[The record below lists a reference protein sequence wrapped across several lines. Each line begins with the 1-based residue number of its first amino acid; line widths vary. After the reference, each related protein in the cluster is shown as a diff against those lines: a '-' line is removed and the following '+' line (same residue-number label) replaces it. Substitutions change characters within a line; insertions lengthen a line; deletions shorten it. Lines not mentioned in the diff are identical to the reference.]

1 MPSTLQKNT
10 SFILTGMLCTIMLVL
25 ATSAFAQTE
34 EADSA
39 EVSPTNTTAT
49 QERGPRIPPSSNIK
63 SVDARNEATTAQE
76 QNRIERQTAM
86 SERAS
91 TTEARVAERSQTKAE
106 RSETI
111 KLKQEEMQA
120 VSSER
125 KATLHATA
133 QTRIINLAANL
144 SNRMDAAVGR
154 IQNVIDR
161 LSSRIVKLNELGVD
175 TTTASRSLDKAQQ
188 EIDNARTIL
197 STIDTKVAEFIGSED
212 PRASWK
218 NLRTIY
224 SEARDAI
231 KASHEALRA
240 TVASLK
246 EAIRAADI
254 GRGVSGAVS
263 NDDHSTTT
271 P

>member
-1 MPSTLQKNT
+1 MPSILQKNT
-10 SFILTGMLCTIMLVL
+10 TVILAGVLCTIMLVL
-25 ATSAFAQTE
+25 ATFTYVQAE
-34 EADSA
+34 EEDSIGT
-39 EVSPTNTTAT
+39 SSTNVTS
-49 QERGPRIPPSSNIK
+49 QERTPRKPPATNIK
-63 SVDARNEATTAQE
+63 RDDARNEAAAKRE
-76 QNRIERQTAM
+76 QNQLERQSAM
-86 SERAS
+86 AERAS
-91 TTEARVAERSQTKAE
+91 TTKARGLERSQTQTE

-120 VSSER
+120 TRAER
-125 KATLHATA
+125 KAALQAKA
-133 QTRIINLAANL
+133 QDRIINLAANL
-144 SNRMDAAVGR
+144 GNRMDAAVGR

-175 TTTASRSLDKAQQ
+175 TAGASRSLDKAQQ

-197 STIDTKVAEFIGSED
+197 STIDTKVAEFISSED

-231 KASHEALRA
+231 KASHEALKA

-246 EAIRAADI
+246 EAIQAANI
-254 GRGVSGAVS
+254 GRGVSDAVS